1 MMTYN
6 AVLDFTTVRGISA
19 DIEQDRDVSITDA
32 YHNPAMTLLRMRNG
46 FMLPTDNQP
55 GALYYDACI
64 NDDGIGK
71 DEFFTYKEQNSITD
85 DVEHCRRIGL
95 QYMPYVDTKERS
107 KEIQAYPSLAKCSG
121 LLLDE
126 DSITYI
132 IDGSDLP
139 LQLTQLYPNLF

>member
-1 MMTYN
+1 MTYHT
-6 AVLDFTTVRGISA
+6 VLDFTTVRGISA
-19 DIEQDRDVSITDA
+19 DIAQDRDVSNTDA
-32 YHNPAMTLLRMRNG
+32 YHSPAMTLIRMRNG

-64 NDDGIGK
+64 DLDSSDK
-71 DEFFTYKEQNSITD
+71 DEFFTNRRHYSTTEE
-85 DVEHCRRIGL
+85 VELSRRIGL
-95 QYMPYVDTKERS
+95 QYMPYVDTEERS
-107 KEIQAYPSLAKCSG
+107 KEIRAYPSLAKCSG
-121 LLLDE
+121 LLHDE